1 MMDSPDPSLP
11 PAHSAQEKPLR
22 ILVADDDRDAREALS
37 EILKRNGYEIEVAA
51 DGSEAMAMMHGA
63 AYDIVLTDLKM
74 PGADG
79 IEVLRAAAGK
89 KNDCLVIL
97 ITGFASLETALQAIR
112 HGAYDYLT
120 KPFRMD
126 ELLLVVRNAAERV
139 GLVRQNRRLM
149 QELEAA
155 RRAFGQPASPPA
167 PSPPEEGAAGTVV
180 DGLRPFPVVW
190 SEPSARAKLTPGSSG

>member
-1 MMDSPDPSLP
+1 MMDSQDPSLP
-11 PAHSAQEKPLR
+11 PAQEKPLR

-51 DGSEAMAMMHGA
+51 DGSEAMAMIHGA

-97 ITGFASLETALQAIR
+97 VTGFASLETALQAIR

-149 QELEAA
+149 HELEAA
-155 RRAFGQPASPPA
+155 RRAFGQPASPQP
-167 PSPPEEGAAGTVV
+167 PSPPEERAAGPVA

-190 SEPSARAKLTPGSSG
+190 SEPAARAKLMPGSSG

>member
-1 MMDSPDPSLP
+1 MMNHPDPSAP
-11 PAHSAQEKPLR
+11 SAHAAKALR

-37 EILKRNGYEIEVAA
+37 EILKRNGYEIEIAA
-51 DGSEAMAMMHGA
+51 DGSEAISMIDGV

-79 IEVLRAAAGK
+79 IEVLRAVARK

-149 QELEAA
+149 HELAAA
-155 RRAFGQPASPPA
+155 RRAFGQPIEPPVH
-167 PSPPEEGAAGTVV
+167 PRTEESAAGGLGTVP

-190 SEPSARAKLTPGSSG
+190 SEPSARAKLDSSG